1 MSLYFP
7 DSVEITPIVRNISF
21 RSETEGTPF
30 TSNAFVEEESEV
42 KGNNIGSIVDPE
54 IKIFLPASTSISKG
68 DYIKVTKLQ
77 GNIILSTSSIGRKR
91 KVVKTFPV
99 GAFKNSHTEVE
110 CSSGN

>member
-7 DSVEITPIVRNISF
+7 DSVEITPIIRNINF
-21 RSETEGTPF
+21 RSETDGTPF
-30 TSNAFVEEESEV
+30 TSNAYVEEESAAE
-42 KGNNIGSIVDPE
+42 GNNIGSIVDPE

-68 DYIKVTKLQ
+68 DYIRVIKLQ
-77 GNIILSTSSIGRKR
+77 GNTILSTTPIGRKR

-99 GAFKNSHTEVE
+99 GAFKNSHTEVV